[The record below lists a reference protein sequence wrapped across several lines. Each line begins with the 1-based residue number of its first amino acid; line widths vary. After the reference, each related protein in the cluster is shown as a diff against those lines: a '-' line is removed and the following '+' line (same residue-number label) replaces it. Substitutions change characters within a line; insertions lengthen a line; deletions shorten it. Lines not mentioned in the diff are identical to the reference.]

1 MNNKLNKLGWVAA
14 GALAVTMM
22 FSGFQA
28 NGSKMATVDMQR
40 ILDESRAG
48 KKVFDDLTNEVNL
61 RQGLLEFL
69 NTNKIVTADQANQL
83 RTLTLKPAA
92 TQADKD
98 AAEKLKSD
106 IRAENKKFNDLMVK
120 ATLTDAERASFNEM
134 NSRRQNTDNLL
145 QQWSNEFS
153 QDITNMREDKLAS
166 VLQKSRAAVTAVGKK
181 EGYTII
187 FPTTVAV
194 YAAND
199 ITDAAI
205 KAVDETP

>member
-1 MNNKLNKLGWVAA
+1 MTNKLNHLGFVAA

-48 KKVFDDLTNEVNL
+48 KKVFDELSNDVQS
-61 RQGLLEFL
+61 RQGLLEFI
-69 NTNKIVTADQANQL
+69 NTNKVITRDQATKL
-83 RTLTLKPAA
+83 RTLTLKPGA

-98 AAEKLKSD
+98 EAEKVKAAV
-106 IRAENKKFNDLMVK
+106 RAEAKRFNDLMVK
-120 ATLTDAERASFNEM
+120 ATLTDAERTSFNEM
-134 NSRRQNTDNLL
+134 NARRRDSDEIL
-145 QQWSNEFS
+145 QAWSNEFS
-153 QDITNMREDKLAS
+153 EEITNLRESKLAS
-166 VLQKSRAAVTAVGKK
+166 VLEKSRTAVSNVGKK
-181 EGYTII
+181 DGYSVI

-205 KAVDETP
+205 KAVDEAP